1 MGSHSTDVLARFGDL
16 LREFP
21 NLAKN
26 VYVFSRNISDRESLA
41 KLVLDY
47 LKGTSIVP
55 EYQLFWLG
63 MMLEDYMLNTG
74 SAGELLIELYTH
86 SWSTP
91 ITKAKILEIPEMRF
105 GLPELREEQLKEGK
119 SDWLA
124 WSAAVGS
131 RAKKKASR
139 NYVLNY
145 FRNASSVNNVIAEIV
160 SSLP

>member
-1 MGSHSTDVLARFGDL
+1 VFARFGDL

-26 VYVFSRNISDRESLA
+26 MYVFSRNIEDREALA
-41 KLVLDY
+41 DLILSHLNQTPV
-47 LKGTSIVP
+47 IP
-55 EYQLFWLG
+55 EYQLFWIG
-63 MMLEDYMLNTG
+63 MMAEDYLRGTKA
-74 SAGELLIELYTH
+74 AGELLNVLYAHPWAT
-86 SWSTP
+86 SV
-91 ITKAKILEIPEMRF
+91 TKAKILEIPEARF

-131 RAKKKASR
+131 RHKKKASR

-145 FRNASSVNNVIAEIV
+145 FKNGSSINGVIAEIV
-160 SSLP
+160 SGLP